1 MICRV
6 NLTNKTGRGCC
17 GCVCGCF
24 RPPGSS
30 PFQTATEKRSF
41 GRQTRNPSNNGPK
54 RCCRPFRTVAVCTL
68 ESRSIRLRAGG
79 LTASGVSRSLHMF
92 VGSLTEASEQVRAVS
107 LALGN
112 GPTIMCCGRAAP
124 ILASAER
131 VKATE
136 RFRPRPSESASWV
149 SVSPRTRQRSG
160 QACFVLLSRTK
171 HAGPERAGPWH
182 SQRLRPLDGTI
193 QPMGER
199 SVRVVRSTLPPVSCS
214 AHVTADTK

>member
-1 MICRV
+1 V
-6 NLTNKTGRGCC
+6 
-17 GCVCGCF
+17 
-24 RPPGSS
+24 PGVFSRHSS
-30 PFQTATEKRSF
+30 TEA
-41 GRQTRNPSNNGPK
+41 QDL
-54 RCCRPFRTVAVCTL
+54 CRPGFRGTGLGPAERWDGNKL
-68 ESRSIRLRAGG
+68 RLRGSG
-79 LTASGVSRSLHMF
+79 LTTSGVSRSLHMF

-112 GPTIMCCGRAAP
+112 GPTIMCCGGAAP
-124 ILASAER
+124 IWDSANP

-193 QPMGER
+193 QPIGRKNRTRGQMA
-199 SVRVVRSTLPPVSCS
+199 TLPPVSLS
-214 AHVTADTK
+214 AHVTAYAK